1 MSMRPLTV
9 LGAAGLWLTSLQAP
23 FSHFHP
29 QDPDHHHSS
38 GFAHVHLGH
47 ASESH
52 HVSSEQPELE
62 DHDDE
67 ETAVSQEWI
76 PAGSARVQGVYIQA
90 AIGLIFNPGVVS
102 LGVAPEF
109 TVRSH
114 DPPGLRLLPTRA
126 PPV

>member
-1 MSMRPLTV
+1 MRMRPLTV
-9 LGAAGLWLTSLQAP
+9 LGAAWLCLTSLQAP

-29 QDPDHHHSS
+29 QDPDHHHAT

-47 ASESH
+47 ALESH
-52 HVSSEQPELE
+52 HIASEQPELE

-76 PAGSARVQGVYIQA
+76 PAGAARVHVVYAQVA
-90 AIGLIFNPGVVS
+90 VDLILNPGVVS

-114 DPPGLRLLPTRA
+114 DPPGQRLLPPRA